1 MKSLTTCLC
10 ICLSLTLMA
19 GPTRADQEAAAEQQ
33 TEQAK
38 EPVRHWRLVT
48 GQQYAQMEPGP
59 RQTYVAGLSD
69 AFNLMRTQ
77 SSEYEWIVKCSINV
91 QAPQL
96 QTMFENWL
104 KDHQDR
110 WQNAASR
117 LYLMALRENC
127 EARAQQQ
134 QPQQQ
139 Q

>member
-1 MKSLTTCLC
+1 MKPLIFYLCLILSMLLT
-10 ICLSLTLMA
+10 A
-19 GPTRADQEAAAEQQ
+19 PAQADQEEAAGQQ

-38 EPVRHWRLVT
+38 QPIRHWRLVT

-77 SSEYEWIVKCSINV
+77 GSEYEWIVQCSINV

-96 QTMFENWL
+96 QTMFEDWL
-104 KDHQDR
+104 KNHQDR
-110 WQNAASR
+110 WQDSASK
-117 LYLMALRENC
+117 LYLAALRQNC

-134 QPQQQ
+134 TQQQ
-139 Q
+139 QQQ